1 MNVGIIILA
10 AGTSSRMG
18 VPKQLLLIDGKT
30 LIKRVVEVA
39 IDTPCYPIVT
49 VLGANKEL
57 IKKDLSKVPITII
70 DNPQWEKGM
79 SSSIKMGLA
88 GTYMTLKEIDAIIF
102 LTVDMPF
109 VSANLINEMI
119 KKATE
124 NEEISIV
131 ACQYENQKRASTI
144 GIPALFK
151 RNLFNDL
158 LELTGD
164 EGAKKIILK
173 NKDKTTLIDFP
184 EGKIDLD
191 TIDEYR
197 NFVANYNT
205 N

>member
-1 MNVGIIILA
+1 MNIGIIILA

-18 VPKQLLLIDGKT
+18 VPKQLLLIEGKT

-39 IDTPCYPIVT
+39 IDTSCYPIVT

-57 IKKDLSKVPITII
+57 IKKELSKVPITII

-124 NEEISIV
+124 NKEISIV
-131 ACQYENQKRASTI
+131 ACQYENQKGTSTL
-144 GIPALFK
+144 GIPVLFK
-151 RNLFNDL
+151 RDLFNDL

-164 EGAKKIILK
+164 EGAKKIVLK
-173 NKDKTTLIDFP
+173 NKDKTALIDFP